1 MAQVNWRENNEFDKE
16 AEFDIFYI
24 ENWSV
29 MLDFKI
35 IFKTFSVVLARAFKK
50 EKK

>member
-1 MAQVNWRENNEFDKE
+1 M
-16 AEFDIFYI
+16 
-24 ENWSV
+24 

>member
-1 MAQVNWRENNEFDKE
+1 M
-16 AEFDIFYI
+16 
-24 ENWSV
+24 

-35 IFKTFSVVLARAFKK
+35 IFKTFSVVLARAFRK